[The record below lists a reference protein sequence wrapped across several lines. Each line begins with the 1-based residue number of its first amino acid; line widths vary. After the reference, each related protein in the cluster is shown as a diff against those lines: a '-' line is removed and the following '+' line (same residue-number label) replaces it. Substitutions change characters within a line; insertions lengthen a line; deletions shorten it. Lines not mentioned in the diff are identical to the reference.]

1 MLIRRDVLDR
11 ITTGEISLAF
21 RQWKKPTV
29 RAGGTLQTAV
39 GVLAIDAID
48 PITDKDVTD
57 HDAQRAGFASRES
70 LLQQLCRHRG
80 DQLYRISVRL
90 AGADPRIALRETS
103 RLSADDVAALRDKLD
118 RLDQSSR
125 VGKWTRSVLHAIAA
139 APGMK
144 AGDLAP
150 MVGLEREW
158 LKTNVRKLKE
168 LGLTESLSPGYRLS
182 PRGRA
187 LLKRLENTR

>member
-11 ITTGEISLAF
+11 IATGEISRAF

-29 RAGGTLQTAV
+29 RAGGTLRTAV
-39 GVLAIDAID
+39 GVLAIDAVD
-48 PITDKDVTD
+48 PITDEDVTAR
-57 HDAQRAGFASRES
+57 DAKKAGFASRES
-70 LLQQLCRHRG
+70 LLEQLCRHRG

-90 AGADPRIALRETS
+90 AGADPRIALRQNS
-103 RLSADDVAALRDKLD
+103 RLSAGDFAALTDKLD
-118 RLDQSSR
+118 RIDQSSR
-125 VGKWTRSVLHAIAA
+125 VGEWTRNVLEAIAA

-150 MVGLEREW
+150 MVGFEKEW
-158 LKTNVRKLKE
+158 LKTNIRTLKE

-182 PRGRA
+182 RRGRA
-187 LLKRLENTR
+187 LLKRLASSK